1 MGARCRH
8 HEEGADDFGGVADEP
23 PHRVEAS
30 AVLGDG
36 GDDLASVGG
45 GTVTWDACSN
55 CLSCGWPD
63 ADAEPIENDDGI
75 VEAVMFT
82 CRACGESSILVHGWH
97 I

>member
-1 MGARCRH
+1 M
-8 HEEGADDFGGVADEP
+8 
-23 PHRVEAS
+23 
-30 AVLGDG
+30 
-36 GDDLASVGG
+36 
-45 GTVTWDACSN
+45 TWDACSN

-75 VEAVMFT
+75 LEAVMFT